1 MKIINAK
8 SLMVLSLFITSMI
21 AMPVMVSADDDN
33 RFDFD
38 QLGGNEDLINSF
50 QGGFGSMLGG
60 LGYAGNLLGHVF
72 LMLFHQAYEN
82 FSASEMLPGVF
93 VLSAFNETEPKS
105 GINTYNAG
113 VSEYHLLPEDYAAVA
128 GLPPGSTAYCEVVK
142 SGSYEYNLTV
152 GAGVTLIIWDSD
164 KSFIKAVK
172 KLFNFFKTLEEADL
186 NGEEIP
192 EDLIREGIELIVW
205 FLIHINDI
213 FTGDELFI
221 LNPITWQKLEISS
234 IDFSITKT
242 WYLSAT
248 NTIIGDGDDVNL
260 EVTYPAEFSQLNVEA
275 DARKDIYMQWLLRDT
290 EIIIPGEKLDWTAFT
305 FDLIEL
311 WMKNFE
317 IHIDIAELIDLGSG
331 EGGDPAKAFQG
342 CDIEFY
348 LFTHHLA
355 GAFLYNDKFPEDR
368 ELSVT
373 YTNTTVTI
381 DDEDKE
387 ISYPV
392 SSELTHRIVLRSV
405 DYYNF
410 LPPTK
415 NDDKTISW
423 GLQLQDVNIS
433 AVPVGIDLD
442 SYLAA
447 HQENLD
453 YMQFGFTFDPEKNV
467 EGADA
472 VGKVKLD
479 QYFAPWNN
487 NTHPY
492 ANAAIEDLDMAIIY
506 VSTILHFHLNVETSG
521 DVVRPPDANLDDFYD
536 EDPNDD
542 DYNNVTHELKVGN
555 YLGGSEPLDFV
566 DIAGP
571 YYDYGPEDIASRSR
585 DNASTAIIPLA
596 VWTGEMERH
605 DTFVPPSETDVKPF
619 ATDIRVNINFTVV
632 AYAVCYPE
640 FANGTGIWHDPTF
653 SVFITFQTPE
663 FWALIVLIAGI
674 GLVGVATI
682 LIKRRKDMRV

>member
-8 SLMVLSLFITSMI
+8 SLMVLSLFLTSMI

-33 RFDFD
+33 KFDFD
-38 QLGGNEDLINSF
+38 QWGGSEGLITGF
-50 QGGFGSMLGG
+50 QGGFGSIFGG

-72 LMLFHQAYEN
+72 QMLFVQAYES
-82 FSASEMLPGVF
+82 FDSKEMLPGVY
-93 VLSAFNETEPKS
+93 VLSAFNETKTPVKVNDY
-105 GINTYNAG
+105 GPVG
-113 VSEYHLLPEDYAAVA
+113 VSEYHLLPEDYAA
-128 GLPPGSTAYCEVVK
+128 GLPPDTTAYCEVVK
-142 SGSYEYNLTV
+142 SGSYEYNMTV

-164 KSFIKAVK
+164 NSFIKAVK
-172 KLFNFFKTLEEADL
+172 KLISFFKEIEAIE
-186 NGEEIP
+186 GEEIP
-192 EDLIREGIELIVW
+192 EDLIREGVELIVW

-213 FTGDELFI
+213 ITGDELFI
-221 LNPITWQKLEISS
+221 LNPITWQKLEITPTT
-234 IDFSITKT
+234 FQITKT

-248 NTIIGDGDDVNL
+248 ENIIDPSGDDVLNAT
-260 EVTYPAEFSQLNVEA
+260 TYPIIYNQLNTNA
-275 DARKDIYMQWLLRDT
+275 SNRKDIYMQWLLRDT
-290 EIIIPGEKLDWTAFT
+290 EIIPNEKLYWTAFT

-317 IHIDIAELIDLGSG
+317 IHIDIAELIDIGSG

-355 GAFLYNDKFPEDR
+355 GAFLYNDLNLDR
-368 ELSVT
+368 ELSVN
-373 YTNTTVTI
+373 YTDTTVTI
-381 DDEDKE
+381 DGEDKD

-392 SSELTHRIVLRSV
+392 SSELTHRLILRYV
-405 DYYNF
+405 DNYNF
-410 LPPTK
+410 IPPTK
-415 NDDKTISW
+415 NDDNTISW

-447 HQENLD
+447 PQENLD
-453 YMQFGFTFDPEKNV
+453 YVHFGFTFDPEKNV

-472 VGKVKLD
+472 VGKIKLD

-487 NTHPY
+487 NTDPY
-492 ANAAIEDLDMAIIY
+492 ANADIKDLDMAIIY
-506 VSTILHFHLNVETSG
+506 VSTILHFHLNVATSG
-521 DVVRPPDANLDDFYD
+521 DVKPPDANLDDFYD
-536 EDPNDD
+536 DDPNDD
-542 DYNNVTHELKVGN
+542 DYVKETHELKVGN
-555 YLGGSEPLDFV
+555 YLGGTEPLDFV

-571 YYDYGPEDIASRSR
+571 YYDYGPDDSRSR

-619 ATDIRVNINFTVV
+619 ATDIRININFTVV

-640 FANGTGIWHDPTF
+640 FEDGTGIWHDPTF
-653 SVFITFQTPE
+653 SVFMTFQAPE

>member
-1 MKIINAK
+1 MKIINTK
-8 SLMVLSLFITSMI
+8 SLMVLSLFLTSMI

-33 RFDFD
+33 KFDLD
-38 QLGGNEDLINSF
+38 QLGDNEDIIDSF

-60 LGYAGNLLGHVF
+60 LGYAGNLLGQVF
-72 LMLFHQAYEN
+72 LMLFQQAYEDI
-82 FSASEMLPGVF
+82 SAREMMSGVY
-93 VLSAFNETEPKS
+93 VLSAFNETSTPVRTNDLGS
-105 GINTYNAG
+105 DG
-113 VSEYHLLPEDYAAVA
+113 VLEYHLLPEDYARLS
-128 GLPPGSTAYCEVVK
+128 GISGTAYCVVNK
-142 SGSYEYNLTV
+142 SGSYEYSMTA
-152 GAGVTLIIWDSD
+152 GAGVTLIIWDND
-164 KSFIKAVK
+164 HSFINAVK
-172 KLFNFFKTLEEADL
+172 KLFNFFKTLEESDL
-186 NGEEIP
+186 HGEEIP
-192 EDLIREGIELIVW
+192 EDLIREGVELIVW

-221 LNPITWQKLEISS
+221 LNPITWQKLEITP
-234 IDFSITKT
+234 IDFQITKT
-242 WYLSAT
+242 WYHSN
-248 NTIIGDGDDVNL
+248 NTIIGDGDDDEL
-260 EVTYPAEFSQLNVEA
+260 EVAYPSILGPLNTEA
-275 DARKDIYMQWLLRDT
+275 DARKDIYMQWLLRNT
-290 EIIIPGEKLDWTAFT
+290 EVIIPGEKLYWTAFT
-305 FDLIEL
+305 FDLIEF

-317 IHIDIAELIDLGSG
+317 IHIDITELINIGSG

-348 LFTHHLA
+348 LFSHHLA
-355 GAFLYNDKFPEDR
+355 GAFLYNDKFPNDR
-368 ELSVT
+368 ELSVN
-373 YTNTTVTI
+373 YTDTTVTI
-381 DDEDKE
+381 NNEDKD
-387 ISYPV
+387 ISYPE
-392 SSELTHRIVLRSV
+392 SSELTHRLVLRRV
-405 DYYNF
+405 GTYNF
-410 LPPTK
+410 ISPTK
-415 NDDKTISW
+415 NDDNTISW
-423 GLQLQDVNIS
+423 GLRLQDVNIS

-447 HQENLD
+447 PQENLD

-472 VGKVKLD
+472 VGKIKLD

-487 NTHPY
+487 NTDPY
-492 ANAAIEDLDMAIIY
+492 ANADIIDLDMAIIY
-506 VSTILHFHLNVETSG
+506 VSTILHFHLNVATSS
-521 DVVRPPDANLDDFYD
+521 DVTPPDANLDDFYD
-536 EDPNDD
+536 ENPNDD
-542 DYNNVTHELKVGN
+542 DYVKETHELKVGN

-619 ATDIRVNINFTVV
+619 ATDIRLNINFTVV

-640 FANGTGIWHDPTF
+640 FEDGTGIWHDPTF
-653 SVFITFQTPE
+653 SVFMTFQTPE
-663 FWALIVLIAGI
+663 FWALIVLIAGV